1 MAFKVFKLTNVIK
14 QDVYVLHTKYRQ
26 SFSSMS
32 QSSDELIIQVMVI
45 ARNKRLAERF
55 LVLLRCG
62 LLQRRRFFLSGRSTY
77 QWEWFPWNSLNSAL
91 YVKIEVELLKPFLMK
106 LH

>member
-1 MAFKVFKLTNVIK
+1 MTFLVFKLSNVIK
-14 QDVYVLHTKYRQ
+14 QDVYVLHTRYRR

-45 ARNKRLAERF
+45 ARNKRFAERS

-62 LLQRRRFFLSGRSTY
+62 LLQRRRFFYQNVQPTRGSG
-77 QWEWFPWNSLNSAL
+77 
-91 YVKIEVELLKPFLMK
+91 FLEIP
-106 LH
+106 

>member
-1 MAFKVFKLTNVIK
+1 ML
-14 QDVYVLHTKYRQ
+14 
-26 SFSSMS
+26 

-45 ARNKRLAERF
+45 TRNKRLAERF

-62 LLQRRRFFLSGRSTY
+62 LLQRRRFFYQNVQPTSGSGFL
-77 QWEWFPWNSLNSAL
+77 EIPLNSAL
-91 YVKIEVELLKPFLMK
+91 YVTIEVELLKPFLIK

>member
-1 MAFKVFKLTNVIK
+1 M
-14 QDVYVLHTKYRQ
+14 YVLHTKYRR

-55 LVLLRCG
+55 LALMRCG
-62 LLQRRRFFLSGRSTY
+62 LLRRFFYQNVQPTSGSG
-77 QWEWFPWNSLNSAL
+77 
-91 YVKIEVELLKPFLMK
+91 FLEIP
-106 LH
+106 

>member
-1 MAFKVFKLTNVIK
+1 MYVF
-14 QDVYVLHTKYRQ
+14 HTKYRR

-45 ARNKRLAERF
+45 ARNKRLAERS

-62 LLQRRRFFLSGRSTY
+62 LLQRRHFFYQYVQPTSGSDFLEIPQIVRYTS
-77 QWEWFPWNSLNSAL
+77 QLKLN
-91 YVKIEVELLKPFLMK
+91 Y
-106 LH
+106 